1 MHVQIYCSKIILFFL
16 PSAIV
21 KSELVA
27 ANQQQAF
34 GIVVLLVVLVISPLI
49 IFLVRWFLRSFFIFV
64 SVWWVI
70 WFTDDDDH
78 FVNFTSLHFL
88 FRNATATI
96 QVFSVSLSL
105 KASKI
110 TKNKLSCELPHLS
123 ERLLAI
129 DIIPETIDVFWKQLL
144 APGARAE
151 DGEKESWRSDLPDAP
166 THCGSG
172 SNQCQL
178 SSNHIELSGLS
189 ENEKPDGAPIWIGH
203 NLFLVR
209 SIPWKDNRT
218 YRKLFNHL
226 DFISA
231 TLSVSWWPW
240 RRLCPQRWLHIT
252 SAQKSDVW
260 QLV

>member
-1 MHVQIYCSKIILFFL
+1 MHGQIYCSKIIFFCFFL

-70 WFTDDDDH
+70 WFTDDDNYFIALDSFSFQERH
-78 FVNFTSLHFL
+78 RHHPSLL
-88 FRNATATI
+88 
-96 QVFSVSLSL
+96 SVALS
-105 KASKI
+105 KGKI

-123 ERLLAI
+123 ERVLAI
-129 DIIPETIDVFWKQLL
+129 DIIPEPIDVFWNQLL

-151 DGEKESWRSDLPDAP
+151 DGEKESWRSHLPDAP

-172 SNQCQL
+172 SNQCQFT
-178 SSNHIELSGLS
+178 SNHIELSGLP

-226 DFISA
+226 DFISV

-240 RRLCPQRWLHIT
+240 RRLCPQRWLFPHIC
-252 SAQKSDVW
+252 SKV
-260 QLV
+260 

>member
-1 MHVQIYCSKIILFFL
+1 MDKSIAAKSYFFVHL
-16 PSAIV
+16 
-21 KSELVA
+21 A
-27 ANQQQAF
+27 AQCNCKKRAGGREPAAGLRHRRAPCCARHLASHHFSCQ
-34 GIVVLLVVLVISPLI
+34 VIPEI
-49 IFLVRWFLRSFFIFV
+49 IFHICLSYKR
-64 SVWWVI
+64 WVI
-70 WFTDDDDH
+70 WFTD
-78 FVNFTSLHFL
+78 FIALESRVLIHFL

-123 ERLLAI
+123 ERVLAI
-129 DIIPETIDVFWKQLL
+129 DIIPEPIDVFWKQLL
-144 APGARAE
+144 TPGARAE

-240 RRLCPQRWLHIT
+240 RRLCPQRWLFPHIC
-252 SAQKSDVW
+252 SKVW
-260 QLV
+260 